1 MTAISSEESRS
12 RPVAVRSALAR
23 DWEKRVGGGVSAAVA
38 TLVMAVRRASRPPAI
53 SLTQSFIERGRWLTE
68 GEDSRIFSR
77 VPFLFCGW
85 GDVAGSL
92 CVAGVWKAARMSASS
107 PRPPARDFIFFTLPL
122 GSGELRMGG
131 GAGQS
136 RGGGHRVFRAGG
148 ADGWGGGVGGAEFS
162 ARRRE
167 GVRSQRGG

>member
-77 VPFLFCGW
+77 VPFLFLRVRETLRARFAWRACG
-85 GDVAGSL
+85 
-92 CVAGVWKAARMSASS
+92 K
-107 PRPPARDFIFFTLPL
+107 
-122 GSGELRMGG
+122 LR
-131 GAGQS
+131 A
-136 RGGGHRVFRAGG
+136 
-148 ADGWGGGVGGAEFS
+148 
-162 ARRRE
+162 
-167 GVRSQRGG
+167 